1 MYTREEFEELRLS
14 EAKDMWEDKSLKNKA
29 ISTLCHADSYHWIN
43 QTNWQGEPV
52 LQLPQDMFAIQEII
66 LDTKP
71 DHIIEVGVA
80 WGGSLLFYST
90 LMAMYGGK
98 SLIGIDIYMPE
109 DMVDRVTKKNIGVEL
124 IFLEGSSLY
133 KETLDHIKNTV
144 DGKCMVILDSNHT
157 HEHVLKEL
165 NIYSELVSEGCYLIC
180 ADTVIEDMPK
190 FHRAKEWG
198 KGNNPRTALN
208 EFLDSNENFE
218 RDERIRNK
226 LLFSCHPDGYLRKVK

>member
-1 MYTREEFEELRLS
+1 
-14 EAKDMWEDKSLKNKA
+14 
-29 ISTLCHADSYHWIN
+29 
-43 QTNWQGEPV
+43 
-52 LQLPQDMFAIQEII
+52 
-66 LDTKP
+66 
-71 DHIIEVGVA
+71 
-80 WGGSLLFYST
+80 
-90 LMAMYGGK
+90 
-98 SLIGIDIYMPE
+98 
-109 DMVDRVTKKNIGVEL
+109 
-124 IFLEGSSLY
+124 
-133 KETLDHIKNTV
+133 
-144 DGKCMVILDSNHT
+144 MVILDSNHT

-180 ADTVIEDMPK
+180 SDTVVEDMPK